1 MTVEHDRQGREAST
15 TTASEASAREQ
26 TVAAPVRAHPQM
38 LSGVSPSRL
47 AAPTPPEAVSRLSHE
62 AWWTAAQKV
71 ALDWQATSVW
81 ADFWELA
88 APRVQRGRGHDL
100 AGCIADG
107 GERLA
112 LALAAVTEAELW
124 GVYRQDIPPEV
135 RQLGGMKRLSVDAA
149 NEMEHRA
156 MAELASYYLLA
167 TGHTV
172 ANVAVRALALDSQL
186 HPKLLDLLGSWYP
199 VGSSERDDW
208 LSLNKETVRRLRR
221 AARHAT
227 SPAAQGL
234 AEPPTALLMSPAWQ
248 DLDQLRGAHYHR
260 RRPQSAGIAGVP
272 LASPWRFSNTAIHMD
287 GGGGQYVDGDGLAD
301 KTTDL
306 ARRALD
312 DLTSGMRRMLI
323 QVQMVVAEM
332 NDVNNGA

>member
-1 MTVEHDRQGREAST
+1 MTEEQQLDGREDKEASI
-15 TTASEASAREQ
+15 TTASEASAQEH
-26 TVAAPVRAHPQM
+26 AAAEPAGAHPQM
-38 LSGVSPSRL
+38 LSAVSPSRL
-47 AAPTPPEAVSRLSHE
+47 AAPTPPEAVRGLSLE
-62 AWWTAAQKV
+62 AWWMATQKV
-71 ALDWQATSVW
+71 AFDWQAMSIW
-81 ADFWELA
+81 ADVWELA
-88 APRVQRGRGHDL
+88 APQVQRGRGHDL

-124 GVYRQDIPPEV
+124 RIHRQDIPPEA
-135 RQLGGMKRLSVDAA
+135 RKLDEMKRRSVDAA
-149 NEMEHRA
+149 NEMAHRA

-172 ANVAVRALALDSQL
+172 ANVAARALALDSQL
-186 HPKLLDLLGSWYP
+186 HAKLLDLLGSWYP

-221 AARHAT
+221 AARQAAT
-227 SPAAQGL
+227 PAAQDL
-234 AEPPTALLMSPAWQ
+234 AEPPTALLMSTAWQ

-260 RRPQSAGIAGVP
+260 RRPQSAGISGVP
-272 LASPWRFSNTAIHMD
+272 LASPWRFSNGAVHM
-287 GGGGQYVDGDGLAD
+287 GGGGGKYTDGDGLAG

-312 DLTSGMRRMLI
+312 DLTSVMQRLLI
-323 QVQMVVAEM
+323 QVQTLVDEM
-332 NDVNNGA
+332 MKA